1 MFDFFTENLYVILI
15 LASVIASFFGKKEGA
30 GKPSK
35 TPRGK
40 PQDPELVRRTKEIQ
54 EEIRRKIL
62 DRQSQAPKEVTV
74 EEPLPQ
80 SPLTEEVPPVF
91 PEPMLRP
98 SVAPPQ
104 KKSEPF
110 PLSTAEK
117 LDQQREQI
125 RKMQEQ
131 VATLQKKP
139 VPSAKK
145 QSTPVKAVKKNPI
158 STLQEDIIS
167 LPQRPKALRK
177 AVLYR
182 EIIGPPVALQ
192 PRNEALY

>member
-1 MFDFFTENLYVILI
+1 MFDFFTDNLYVFLI

-35 TPRGK
+35 SPRGK

-62 DRQSQAPKEVTV
+62 DRQSQAPEEITV
-74 EEPLPQ
+74 EPLPQ

-91 PEPMLRP
+91 SEPVLRP

-104 KKSEPF
+104 QKPEPF
-110 PLSTAEK
+110 PLSTAAK
-117 LDQQREQI
+117 LDQQRDEI

-131 VATLQKKP
+131 VAQLQKKP
-139 VPSAKK
+139 LPSEKE
-145 QSTPVKAVKKNPI
+145 QTNPPKLARKPSI
-158 STLQEDIIS
+158 TSLQKDIIS

-182 EIIGPPVALQ
+182 EIIGLPVALQ
-192 PRNEALY
+192 SRNEALY